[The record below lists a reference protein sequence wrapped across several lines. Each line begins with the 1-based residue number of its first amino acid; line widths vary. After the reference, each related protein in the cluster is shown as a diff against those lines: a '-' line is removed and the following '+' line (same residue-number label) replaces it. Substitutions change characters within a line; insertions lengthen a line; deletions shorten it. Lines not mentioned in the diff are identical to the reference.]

1 MTQTVAI
8 LEPEFDTVVIG
19 AGSGGVTASLVA
31 AGLGKRVA
39 LIERDRPGGEC
50 LYTGCVPSKAL
61 LWLAKRVHTARGA
74 SDLGLEV
81 SGLPEWSAVKA
92 HLQQVIGTLEKSDSA
107 EAFEA
112 AKVNFIKGS
121 AKFVAANTLE
131 VRDGDHVRTI
141 SAKHFVLAT
150 GSSPIIP
157 NIPGINEIPFLTHET
172 LFDLPERPAH
182 LAILGG
188 GPIGCE
194 MAQAFC
200 RLGSRVSILQR
211 DKRLI
216 PKDEPEAS
224 TALFQALEQDGV
236 SIKLEAQV
244 VRLEPCEAG
253 VRLHFGSGETLEASH
268 LLVATGKRPN
278 VTGLGLETIG
288 AQFDDGGLK
297 VDATMRSI
305 TCPYLLGAGDVVG
318 GPMFTHGATERGTL
332 AVLGTL
338 GWWGRALAWIRAPFA
353 CVENIP
359 WVTFTD
365 PEIAHWGL
373 TEFQALERFG
383 ARVQVVEY
391 DFKHLDRALT
401 ENESGLVKLVAVK
414 GWFGTPFMMR
424 IVGAQVVA
432 SRAGEL
438 IHLISAPSRLWFHP
452 LRLAFLPHSYP
463 TFAEA
468 ARQATLGFF
477 AQGKAFGRLRDGRRQ
492 T

>member
-1 MTQTVAI
+1 MTQAI
-8 LEPEFDTVVIG
+8 PKLETDFDTVVIG

-61 LWLAKRVHTARGA
+61 LWLAKRVRTARGTTE
-74 SDLGLEV
+74 LGLEV
-81 SGLPEWSAVKA
+81 SGLPDWSAVRA
-92 HLQQVIGTLEKSDSA
+92 HLQSVIVTLEKSDSA

-112 AKVNFIKGS
+112 AKVSFIKGS
-121 AKFVAANTLE
+121 AKFVAPNTLE
-131 VRDGDHVRTI
+131 IRDGETVRTLTAA
-141 SAKHFVLAT
+141 SFVLAT
-150 GSSPIIP
+150 GSTAIIP
-157 NIPGINEIPFLTHET
+157 NLPGINEIPFLTHET

-200 RLGSRVSILQR
+200 RLGSRVSVLQR
-211 DKRLI
+211 DQRLI

-224 TALFQALEQDGV
+224 AALLQALETDGV
-236 SIKLEAQV
+236 QVKLVAQV
-244 VRLEPCEAG
+244 VRLEACEAG
-253 VRLHFGSGETLEASH
+253 VRLHFSSGETLEASH
-268 LLVATGKRPN
+268 LLIATGKRPN

-288 AQFDDGGLK
+288 AQFDETGLK

-305 TCPYLLGAGDVVG
+305 SCPYLWGAGDVVG

-338 GWWGRALAWIRAPFA
+338 GWWGHALAWIRAPFA
-353 CVENIP
+353 RVENIP

-373 TEFQALERFG
+373 TESQALERFG
-383 ARVQVVEY
+383 SRVQVVEY

-401 ENESGLVKLVAVK
+401 ENESGFVKLVALK
-414 GWFGTPFMMR
+414 GWFGTPFLMR

-438 IHLISAPSRLWFHP
+438 IHLLSAPSRLWFHP
-452 LRLAFLPHSYP
+452 LRLAFLPHAYP

-477 AQGKAFGRLRDGRRQ
+477 AQGKAFGRLRDGRSQ